1 MNTDSMNNKLL
12 VASKDSMH
20 ITYCKL
26 MHWKQLTDPV
36 G

>member
-12 VASKDSMH
+12 VASNMH